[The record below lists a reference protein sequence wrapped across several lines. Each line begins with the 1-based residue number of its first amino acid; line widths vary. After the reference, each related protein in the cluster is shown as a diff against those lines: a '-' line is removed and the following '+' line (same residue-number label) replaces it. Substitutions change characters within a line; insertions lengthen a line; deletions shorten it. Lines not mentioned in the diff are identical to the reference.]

1 MQFYVIALLPDQF
14 SFRPPNLEI
23 ENKEVTKL
31 SNFDCTVPCI
41 DFLSKV
47 LSLSDINVGSLEYR
61 YQFSDR
67 VSDENECE
75 RNREDSPD
83 DRGVPGGALVVELR

>member
-1 MQFYVIALLPDQF
+1 M
-14 SFRPPNLEI
+14 
-23 ENKEVTKL
+23 
-31 SNFDCTVPCI
+31 
-41 DFLSKV
+41 